1 MSRDRM
7 KSPFAKLS
15 GILACFLM
23 IFLVSCSRQSPRV
36 ETVTIDN
43 VAPRR
48 DVTGQIIDAHGG
60 CVQFFNGRFYL
71 YGTAFGT
78 NKEYSGINSLAVY
91 SSPDLKDWKL
101 EGGLLKNPPTGV
113 YYRPYVVF
121 NPKTKKYV
129 LWYNWYPKLW
139 TGQDGVAIS
148 DTPAGPFT
156 IVTGKANLQGTCPG
170 DGSLFVDNDGTGYY
184 IYTDI
189 ANDYSVRIERLTP
202 DFLDSCHEMSKVMS
216 TGAEAP
222 VMFRRNNI
230 YYVLCGPL
238 CATCPRGSEVQ
249 VFTSLSPLGPFS
261 TKPAFNIN
269 RFFPGASS
277 SSPAGGVTPTNEIGR
292 DASTQAPPKGWFAF
306 GRESSA
312 PIIPAQETWIAQ
324 IPLGGDVAYIWMGD
338 RWGSAPD
345 GLIAHDF
352 QFWSAP
358 LEFTADGEIL
368 PIKNVSQWYISW
380 ALNN

>member
-1 MSRDRM
+1 MSRLRM
-7 KSPFAKLS
+7 KLRLDKVS
-15 GILACFLM
+15 GILACFVTVFF
-23 IFLVSCSRQSPRV
+23 ISCSRQSSRV

-43 VAPRR
+43 VEPRR
-48 DVTGQIIDAHGG
+48 DVSGQIIDAHGG
-60 CVQFFNGRFYL
+60 CVQFFNSRFYL

-78 NKEYSGINSLAVY
+78 NKEYSGLNSLVVY

-101 EGGLLKNPPTGV
+101 EGNLLKNPPTGV

-139 TGQDGVAIS
+139 TGQDGVAVS
-148 DTPAGPFT
+148 DSPAGPFT

-170 DGSLFVDNDGTGYY
+170 DGSLFVDNDGTAYY

-189 ANDYSVRIERLTP
+189 ANDYSVRVERLTP
-202 DFLDSCHEMSKVMS
+202 DFLDSSHEMSKVMS

-222 VMFRRNNI
+222 ILFRRNNL
-230 YYVLCGPL
+230 YYALCGPL

-249 VFTSLSPLGPFS
+249 VFASSSPLGPFS
-261 TKPAFNIN
+261 TKPSFNIN
-269 RFFPGASS
+269 RYFQGTNSNSSATGAT
-277 SSPAGGVTPTNEIGR
+277 PAHETGSAAP
-292 DASTQAPPKGWFAF
+292 TQAPQKGWFTF
-306 GRESSA
+306 GPESST
-312 PIIPAQETWIAQ
+312 PIIPAQQTWIAQ
-324 IPLGGDVAYIWMGD
+324 IPMGTDTAYIWMGD
-338 RWGSAPD
+338 RWRSSPD

-358 LEFTADGEIL
+358 LEFAADGEIL

>member
-1 MSRDRM
+1 M
-7 KSPFAKLS
+7 KSQFAKFS
-15 GILACFLM
+15 GSIVCFLA
-23 IFLVSCSRQSPRV
+23 IFLVSCSRQSSRV

-78 NKEYSGINSLAVY
+78 NKEYSGLNSLVVY

-101 EGGLLKNPPTGV
+101 EGNLLKNPPTGV
-113 YYRPYVVF
+113 YYRPYVIF

-139 TGQDGVAIS
+139 TGQDGVAVS

-170 DGSLFVDNDGTGYY
+170 DGSLFVDNDGTAYY

-189 ANDYSVRIERLTP
+189 AKDYSVRVERLTP
-202 DFLDSCHEMSKVMS
+202 DFLDSNHEMSNVMA
-216 TGAEAP
+216 TENEAP
-222 VMFRRNNI
+222 VMFRRNNL
-230 YYVLCGPL
+230 YYALCGPL
-238 CATCPRGSEVQ
+238 CATCPKGSEVQ
-249 VFTSLSPLGPFS
+249 VFVATSPLGPFS
-261 TKPAFNIN
+261 TRLSDNIN
-269 RFFPGASS
+269 RRSSETNLMTGNAASASS
-277 SSPAGGVTPTNEIGR
+277 STNSTSSKKSAGNWVTFKPE
-292 DASTQAPPKGWFAF
+292 AST
-306 GRESSA
+306 
-312 PIIPAQETWIAQ
+312 PIIPAQQTWIAQ
-324 IPLGGDVAYIWMGD
+324 IPMGANTAYIWMGD
-338 RWGSAPD
+338 RWGSSPD

-352 QFWSAP
+352 QFWSTP
-358 LEFTADGEIL
+358 LEFAADGEIL
-368 PIKNVSQWYISW
+368 PIKNVPQWYISW
-380 ALNN
+380 VLNN